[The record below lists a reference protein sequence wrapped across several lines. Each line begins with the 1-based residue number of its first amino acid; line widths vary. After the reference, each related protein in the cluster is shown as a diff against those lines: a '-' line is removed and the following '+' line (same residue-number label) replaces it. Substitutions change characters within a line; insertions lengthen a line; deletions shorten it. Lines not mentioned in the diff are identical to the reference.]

1 MSTTTTTTTTNEQ
14 SKHWYI
20 LSALLENKPGVLFRV
35 TNLFRARN
43 FNIESITVGSTEQVD
58 LSRMTITTKS
68 DEKTLDQLVK
78 QLRKLIDVVEV
89 KVLDTDKTVFREL
102 ALIKMKAE
110 DPTTRMEITNFAS
123 IFRANILDIGKATI
137 LVELTGTPDKID
149 AFKNLVGHYGI
160 IQLAR
165 TGVSA
170 LPRGETLVLDMM
182 DKVRIFDTTL
192 RDGEQT
198 PGVSVTPEQK
208 FKIAIKLD
216 EIGVDA
222 IEVGFPIVSQGEME
236 AIKAITKQGL
246 NAEVCGLARTV
257 QADIDAAINCNL
269 KYVHTFIAT
278 SDIHM
283 QYKLKMSREQVL
295 EKAIWAV
302 DYAKKN
308 GMQVEFSAEDATRSD
323 KVFVNTVFKA
333 VADAGADRLDI
344 PDTVGYA
351 TPQYIAELVNDVKI
365 ATKLPVSIH
374 CHDDFGL
381 AVANA
386 ISGINAGA
394 SCAHVTINGLG
405 ERAGNASLEEF
416 VMALQCLYNKKHN
429 IKTEL
434 LYETSKLISN
444 IMGII
449 VQPNKAIIGE
459 NAFGHESGIHTHGI
473 INNPLTY
480 EPISPELVGRKRW
493 MQAGK
498 HAGAHGIKAMLEEFG
513 IKPTDEQLHNIV
525 EKQKNLADKGKS
537 ITTAELLS
545 IAGDIMHNNR
555 FEEKFKLYDF
565 HIVTGMNTIPTAVVR
580 LNTDGKDFIASEIG
594 VGPVDA
600 ALKAIQKVAGE
611 MENIKIR
618 EYRLDSITGGS
629 DALAE
634 VSIKV
639 EDKKGNIVS
648 ARKAGEDVVV
658 ASVQAMMDAI
668 NKIMLKKMLY
678 SKN

>member
-1 MSTTTTTTTTNEQ
+1 
-14 SKHWYI
+14 
-20 LSALLENKPGVLFRV
+20 
-35 TNLFRARN
+35 
-43 FNIESITVGSTEQVD
+43 
-58 LSRMTITTKS
+58 
-68 DEKTLDQLVK
+68 
-78 QLRKLIDVVEV
+78 
-89 KVLDTDKTVFREL
+89 VLDFT
-102 ALIKMKAE
+102 
-110 DPTTRMEITNFAS
+110 
-123 IFRANILDIGKATI
+123 
-137 LVELTGTPDKID
+137 
-149 AFKNLVGHYGI
+149 
-160 IQLAR
+160 
-165 TGVSA
+165 
-170 LPRGETLVLDMM
+170 

-198 PGVSVTPEQK
+198 PGISITPGQK
-208 FKIAIKLD
+208 VQIAVKLD
-216 EIGVDA
+216 ELGVDA
-222 IEVGFPIVSQGEME
+222 IEAGFPIVSLGETE
-236 AIKAITKQGL
+236 AIKTITKIGL
-246 NAEVCGLARTV
+246 NAEIYGLARAV
-257 QADIDAAINCNL
+257 QTDIDAAINCDL
-269 KYVHTFIAT
+269 KYVHIFIAT

-283 QYKLKMSREQVL
+283 QYKLKMNQEQVR

-302 DYAKKN
+302 DYAKKH

-323 KVFVNTVFKA
+323 RKFVKEIFKA
-333 VADAGADRLDI
+333 VAAAGADRLDI

-351 TPQYIAELVNDVKI
+351 TPQYISQLVKDVVE
-365 ATKLPVSIH
+365 ATIKVPVSMH

-381 AVANA
+381 AVANT

-394 SCAHVTINGLG
+394 SSAHVTINGLG

-416 VMALQCLYNKKHN
+416 VMALQCLYNRRHN

-434 LYETSKLISN
+434 LYETSKFISN
-444 IMGII
+444 VMGII

-493 MQAGK
+493 LQAGK
-498 HAGAHGIKAMLEEFG
+498 HAGAHGIKAMLEDFG
-513 IKPTDEQLHNIV
+513 IEPTNEQLHEIV
-525 EKQKNLADKGKS
+525 EKQKNLADKGKA

-545 IAGDIMHNNR
+545 IAGDVMHNSK
-555 FEEKFKLYDF
+555 FEERFKLYDC
-565 HIVTGMNTIPTAVVR
+565 HIITGMNITPTAVVR
-580 LNTDGKDFIASEIG
+580 LNTEGKDFIASEIG

-600 ALKAIQKVAGE
+600 ALKAIQKIAGE
-611 MENIKIR
+611 MANIKIR

-634 VSIKV
+634 VSVKV
-639 EDKKGNIVS
+639 EDKTGNVVS

-668 NKIMLKKMLY
+668 NKTVLRKAIY